1 MATIEVQQVLLSK
14 VSRTRRKTDI
24 ATTKPYALASFLF
37 KVHEVLLVRPRIPHV
52 ASNHAARTTLRC
64 SNRCRTEAV
73 LTPGQNILHASFDT
87 SGQPLE
93 MPNATCILSACI
105 DPTSA
110 LGPRR
115 LPSALFA
122 DVTLET
128 SSWAR
133 TGFTT
138 GPSGG
143 GRHCPWVGLFFE
155 VGVELGPP
163 RTAIVLSP
171 SSGTALAHLDPT
183 LLTNRTT
190 ARLASCER
198 VPLRRPIV

>member
-93 MPNATCILSACI
+93 MPNATCILRRC
-105 DPTSA
+105 DPGNLQ
-110 LGPRR
+110 LGQNGLHDRAIGGR
-115 LPSALFA
+115 T
-122 DVTLET
+122 TLSLGRTVLRGRCGIRT
-128 SSWAR
+128 SSNSDSPITQQRHR
-133 TGFTT
+133 TG
-138 GPSGG
+138 
-143 GRHCPWVGLFFE
+143 
-155 VGVELGPP
+155 PP
-163 RTAIVLSP
+163 
-171 SSGTALAHLDPT
+171 
-183 LLTNRTT
+183 
-190 ARLASCER
+190 
-198 VPLRRPIV
+198 